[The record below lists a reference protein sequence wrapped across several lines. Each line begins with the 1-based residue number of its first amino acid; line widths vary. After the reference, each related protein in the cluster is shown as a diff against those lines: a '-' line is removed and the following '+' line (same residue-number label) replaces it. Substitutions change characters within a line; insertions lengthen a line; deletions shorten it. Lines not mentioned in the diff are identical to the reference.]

1 MKSHSFFRFGAG
13 ITVLT
18 FATVLSVS
26 VKAQVAQDNADNAD
40 YAPQGSVN
48 WPAVNGG
55 FGYGL
60 WTPLSDGSGGGTY
73 MEGINAN
80 NRQVDGNYSFALYS
94 GSGSYDIS
102 RPLSSSITSG
112 DFSITT
118 RFDLAGTGPNLVNLR
133 VGNNTSSFGG
143 GELLSFGIVGGNEL
157 SYTDSTGFHL
167 LSSGEARGNV
177 WDWNVAFNAS
187 TGAYT
192 LSVADAGGGFS
203 DTLSGNLEASGT
215 SVGSFAVINSSTG
228 NSQNLI
234 FDSPTF
240 TVTPTPEP
248 ASVVLIGVGLAGLV
262 AFRRRNA

>member
-18 FATVLSVS
+18 FATVLSKS
-26 VKAQVAQDNADNAD
+26 VQAQVAQDNADNAD
-40 YAPQGSVN
+40 CPRRRAASILPTL
-48 WPAVNGG
+48 NGG

-73 MEGINAN
+73 MEGIGMPIIAG
-80 NRQVDGNYSFALYS
+80 VDGNYSFALLADGRS
-94 GSGSYDIS
+94 CDIIG
-102 RPLSSSITSG
+102 PLSSSMTSG

-133 VGNNTSSFGG
+133 VGNNTSSFGS

-177 WDWNVAFNAS
+177 RDWR
-187 TGAYT
+187 G
-192 LSVADAGGGFS
+192 
-203 DTLSGNLEASGT
+203 
-215 SVGSFAVINSSTG
+215 
-228 NSQNLI
+228 
-234 FDSPTF
+234 
-240 TVTPTPEP
+240 
-248 ASVVLIGVGLAGLV
+248 
-262 AFRRRNA
+262 